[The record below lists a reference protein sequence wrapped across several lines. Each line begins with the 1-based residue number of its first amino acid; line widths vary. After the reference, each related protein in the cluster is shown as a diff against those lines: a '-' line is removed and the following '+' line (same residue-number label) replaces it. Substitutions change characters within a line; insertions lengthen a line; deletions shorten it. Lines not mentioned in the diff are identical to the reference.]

1 MSKEKNK
8 QMKMKE
14 PILLDAKDMQD
25 FGLVDTDGDDNQERI
40 VDDKLAYAI
49 ALTNQMR
56 IVINAMD
63 SSEDVGVSA
72 MLHLITMSL
81 PAVGDKYEAY
91 LREDR
96 NRFRDYMRDEVHL
109 SVPLAGYA
117 IPGERTIRSVEE
129 GQRCRE
135 AYWHLQ
141 NNPNLPFYN
150 KVEYDR
156 YKDDAGLWRRMMNNP
171 VSMRKSTWLAK
182 LRAEVDDELDIL
194 LLILHQAGLLL
205 HTRRNEPAGGEP

>member
-1 MSKEKNK
+1 MSEKKSK

-14 PILLDAKDMQD
+14 PILLDAKDMED
-25 FGLVDTDGDDNQERI
+25 FGVVDTDGGDTQERI
-40 VDDKLAYAI
+40 VDDKLAYSI

-72 MLHLITMSL
+72 MLHLLTMSL
-81 PAVGDKYEAY
+81 PAVGEKYTEA

-96 NRFRDYMRDEVHL
+96 TKFRNYMRDEVHL

-117 IPGERTIRSVEE
+117 IPGEQHIRSVEE
-129 GQRCRE
+129 GQRCKE
-135 AYWHLQ
+135 AYWYLQ
-141 NNPNLPFYN
+141 KNPDLQFHNRTEYNFYA
-150 KVEYDR
+150 
-156 YKDDAGLWRRMMNNP
+156 DDALLWRRMMNNP

-194 LLILHQAGLLL
+194 LFILHQAGLLL
-205 HTRRNEPAGGEP
+205 HTKRTEPAGGEL